1 MRTCGVMNEAA
12 LKKTTT
18 AEDRDGSDAFMM
30 RLTSIF
36 WASNDGLKLDLMT
49 TLTSSLVRPTSL
61 TRGMTRNG
69 RMMSLVVRYLPQGK
83 TMAPFTLFFNIC
95 ETDLASQGALADLM
109 SSYSPS
115 GGMKLMLRSRSN
127 LLRRTHWWNVQSSM
141 AMDCFPLL
149 RDKHRNRENEL
160 TSLSLRFEI

>member
-1 MRTCGVMNEAA
+1 
-12 LKKTTT
+12 
-18 AEDRDGSDAFMM
+18 
-30 RLTSIF
+30 
-36 WASNDGLKLDLMT
+36 MT

-61 TRGMTRNG
+61 TRGMTRKG
-69 RMMSLVVRYLPQGK
+69 RMMSLVVRYLPGGK
-83 TMAPFTLFFNIC
+83 ITLPLTC
-95 ETDLASQGALADLM
+95 ATSYARQTKLVSQSDPTDLM

-149 RDKHRNRENEL
+149 KNKRIRHTREGGDEL
-160 TSLSLRFEI
+160 TSLLLPLYLNTIAIELDLPPRLLLVKEGIHTGK